1 MSEETPRAGT
11 EAARLLAAAQDWL
24 ASAAPH
30 LAPVDDDGRTCPCPL
45 CRVVATVREA
55 DADEVGRWVD
65 AAVAGLGAALRDVVP
80 EPADDLGS
88 EHDDDGDDAPPAPAL
103 APEPA
108 GGEES
113 EQASRPRVRR
123 VPVDRVGAD
132 STDGTDSMTSTDSTG
147 SEEDGDG

>member
-1 MSEETPRAGT
+1 
-11 EAARLLAAAQDWL
+11 
-24 ASAAPH
+24 
-30 LAPVDDDGRTCPCPL
+30 
-45 CRVVATVREA
+45 
-55 DADEVGRWVD
+55 VD

-88 EHDDDGDDAPPAPAL
+88 EHDDDGDDAAPAPAL

-108 GGEES
+108 AGEGS

-132 STDGTDSMTSTDSTG
+132 STDGTDSATSTDSMTSTDSTG